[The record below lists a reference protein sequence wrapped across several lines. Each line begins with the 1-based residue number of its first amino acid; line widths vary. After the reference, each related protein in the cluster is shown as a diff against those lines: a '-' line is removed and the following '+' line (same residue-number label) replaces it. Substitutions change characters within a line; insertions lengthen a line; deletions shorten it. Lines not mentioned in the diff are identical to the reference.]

1 MTPAIIGVMLTTS
14 AMSDARLACVK
25 IRTHTSDC
33 EVGSWK
39 LEVGSRKSEVGRRN
53 GTFIEA

>member
-39 LEVGSRKSEVGRRN
+39 LEVGSRKLDAETGRSSKLEV
-53 GTFIEA
+53 